1 MRYDVVCDVP
11 SINAVIPNY
20 SALKGAMKTPHY
32 ILYMVGTTLF
42 ILGEYEHFIYNIS
55 HWMSSKRDFGDL
67 LKMK

>member
-55 HWMSSKRDFGDL
+55 H
-67 LKMK
+67 